1 MEKENIKSKK
11 IIPPMILPD
20 NNKIGCDFIITKKIN
35 DIIYGRSCYD
45 IIDKTS
51 NNRCLKHLNVISKEN
66 FQKTDMLCKHI
77 ITQNSRGKD
86 RKGMICN
93 EFTFDSLNKDYCKK
107 HINQHQD
114 TLDVNNKITRSFK
127 VRCYPTKE
135 QIKKLDKFYGDVRF
149 TYNKCIEE
157 KANDNFNNLR
167 NKYVTEYKE
176 KYIFLE
182 KTPKAIREFAIKEY
196 VTNMNNIKKQ
206 NEKNIKKEK
215 WKEENLI
222 NYKKKVTKEGIMRY
236 KKKKSNQSIN
246 ISKDSIKIENKKI
259 FIYRNIFGKNPINLT
274 RRKDKK
280 VDEFINKGIIY
291 NDVKIIKTLTN
302 KYYMCF
308 VEEKQKEMNKKEGIV
323 AVDPGGRTFLTTYSE
338 TEVMNI
344 GVNMN
349 EKIGKM
355 IKRKELLDKLRR
367 NKKENKYKKEYY
379 KHEEKIGN
387 QIKDLHYKAISKL
400 MEYSLVLIP
409 KLNTKRI
416 KEEKRLPK
424 MARKII
430 NIENHSKFI
439 ERLKEKGEEKGVEI
453 REVTEYLSTKLCG
466 RCLKKNEIGE
476 NKRYNCKDCKLEID
490 RDINGARNIYMYE
503 IMNNLIKPYV

>member
-1 MEKENIKSKK
+1 MTPLN
-11 IIPPMILPD
+11 D
-20 NNKIGCDFIITKKIN
+20 NTIGCDFIVTKKIN
-35 DIIYGRSCYD
+35 NIVYGRKCCD

-51 NNRCLKHLNVISKEN
+51 DDKCLKHFNVVSKEEYH
-66 FQKTDMLCKHI
+66 KTDMLCKHI

-93 EFTFDSLNKDYCKK
+93 EFTFDSPNKDYCKK
-107 HINQHQD
+107 HINQHQEHID
-114 TLDVNNKITRSFK
+114 ENNKVTRTFK

-135 QIKKLDKFYGDVRF
+135 QIKKLEKFFGDVRF

-157 KANDNFNNLR
+157 KANDNFKNLR
-167 NKYVTEYKE
+167 NKYVTEYKK

-196 VTNMNNIKKQ
+196 VTSINNIKKQ
-206 NEKNIKKEK
+206 NEKKIKREQWKKE
-215 WKEENLI
+215 NLN
-222 NYKKKVTKEGIMRY
+222 NYKEKKTKDVVMKYRI
-236 KKKKSNQSIN
+236 KKSNQSIN
-246 ISKDSIKIENKKI
+246 IPKDSIKIENREI
-259 FIYRNIFGKNPINLT
+259 FIYKNIFGKNPISLT

-280 VDEFINKGIIY
+280 LEELINKGIIY

-308 VEEKQKEMNKKEGIV
+308 IEEKQKETNHKEGTI

-344 GVNMN
+344 GTNMN
-349 EKIGKM
+349 EKIGRM

-379 KHEEKIGN
+379 KQEEKIRN
-387 QIKDLHYKAISKL
+387 QIRDLHYKAISKL

-416 KEEKRLPK
+416 KEDKKLPK

-430 NIENHSKFI
+430 NIENHSVFMK
-439 ERLKEKGEEKGVEI
+439 RLKEKGEEKGVEI
-453 REVTEYLSTKLCG
+453 REVTEHLSTKLCG
-466 RCLKKNEIGE
+466 RCLNRNEIRE
-476 NKRYNCKDCKLEID
+476 NKRYNCKKCKLEMD
-490 RDINGARNIYMYE
+490 RDVNGARNIYMYE
-503 IMNNLIKPYV
+503 IVNNLIKLTM